1 MDNSLI
7 KALVI
12 GFILAAG
19 AVGLFLLLYFVILA
33 NSETVVRLMVSLV
46 VPPVVLGLLVA
57 GYYILT
63 QDEKSDS

>member
-19 AVGLFLLLYFVILA
+19 AVGLFLFLYFVILA